1 MTSSPNVRAAA
12 LDVLGRI
19 APEADLDRLDPAA
32 SLQEQLDLDSF
43 DFLQFV
49 EGLHEQVG
57 VEIPERDYPKVASLD
72 GCAAYVEGLL
82 ARGDAPV
89 A

>member
-1 MTSSPNVRAAA
+1 MTSTESIRRTA
-12 LDVLGRI
+12 LDVLGGI
-19 APEADLDRLDPAA
+19 APEADLDALDPAG

-49 EGLHEQVG
+49 EGMHAALG
-57 VEIPERDYPKVASLD
+57 VDIPERDYPKVASLD
-72 GCAAYVEGLL
+72 GCARYVE
-82 ARGDAPV
+82 AAV